1 MSAAHVVGVV
11 ARLGALVVL
20 AVAGAV
26 VLAVAGVVV
35 LAAVDR
41 RWCWWWGWRRYP
53 LPLGWRRWWRHRFT
67 GDAFTVDTASLE
79 GDISAIVEGVKH
91 LLVPDVPLTIH
102 DEFLPY
108 AGEGYAVVANEAQ
121 D

>member
-1 MSAAHVVGVV
+1 M
-11 ARLGALVVL
+11 
-20 AVAGAV
+20 
-26 VLAVAGVVV
+26 
-35 LAAVDR
+35 
-41 RWCWWWGWRRYP
+41 
-53 LPLGWRRWWRHRFT
+53 
-67 GDAFTVDTASLE
+67 DTASLE

-108 AGEGYAVVANEAQ
+108 AGEGYTVVANEAQ